1 MHFLDSEESI
11 INLILNKSIDSLL
24 SYNYLIITSYNNS
37 KNVFES
43 LLFQAFYINKS
54 DYISIIKFIN
64 NNYDKNLNMSI
75 NFYYD
80 NSKFLI
86 PNKYIFYSKYIPLF
100 SILLLLLI
108 NKIFFKVN
116 IYYNICFNSAILR
129 IICSLIY
136 ISLILEKLKYN
147 KIKYE
152 YMSSASIDYLNNFI
166 NDIYLS
172 FIITSMIF
180 IINNEINIINFF
192 NSEDRKIKIYFLIF
206 LLLSLINIPN
216 YLYIKSKIIFHIFD
230 ILQIKLVLYE
240 IFKVIIS
247 IYFINKQIKT
257 ISKILYIYSIY
268 HLVINI
274 YFLKAKKV
282 FLYLMKYLIIIILL
296 FNYIIGNIIFKRYK
310 NNVYYWNMISKCIIE
325 NYNSFIIFLFW
336 IILNINEDNNPI
348 LHLFLQK
355 NNYNKV
361 LKCYKFRNDNIITD
375 SNYSKLKDNF
385 NILNNPII
393 IFNPYINQIYND
405 NFEKINIGVIN

>member
-1 MHFLDSEESI
+1 MVIKFFKIFLIFILYLKHFIYCLDNKYFGTLILNNNKDVYKLYNITLHPRLNYPYLLKYNFSLFKLNSNTFTNKLKNEDFFMHFLDSEESI

-152 YMSSASIDYLNNFI
+152 YMSSASIDYLIDFLNNFI

-282 FLYLMKYLIIIILL
+282 FLYFNEISNNYCILL
-296 FNYIIGNIIFKRYK
+296 EYDI
-310 NNVYYWNMISKCIIE
+310 
-325 NYNSFIIFLFW
+325 
-336 IILNINEDNNPI
+336 
-348 LHLFLQK
+348 
-355 NNYNKV
+355 
-361 LKCYKFRNDNIITD
+361 
-375 SNYSKLKDNF
+375 
-385 NILNNPII
+385 
-393 IFNPYINQIYND
+393 
-405 NFEKINIGVIN
+405 